1 MQKRKIYGILIIVAV
16 FWLSDFFMHFFGVGE
31 SNYYYTIKLANSF
44 LFAFIWFMI
53 FDNKTRWTFFRNSA
67 HLRKLTFALV
77 FGTWISFFYLITA
90 YDGLVQFFGIEA
102 NYGAPPFVIFGI
114 FLTKYLWWAW
124 HILGFYVGLELSD
137 LIIRKK

>member
-1 MQKRKIYGILIIVAV
+1 MQKRKIYGILITVAV

-31 SNYYYTIKLANSF
+31 TNYYYTIKLANSL
-44 LFAFIWFMI
+44 LFAFVWFSI
-53 FDNKTRWTFFRNSA
+53 FDKKERWKKFLFSA
-67 HLRKLTFALV
+67 V

-102 NYGAPPFVIFGI
+102 NYGAPPFVIAGI
-114 FLTKYLWWAW
+114 FLSKYLWWVW

-137 LIIRKK
+137 LMIKTKRK